1 MAINAY
7 TGLMGSGKS
16 YEAVRSTIIPAI
28 ANGRRVVTNI
38 DGVNGDRIR
47 AYCAETMKK
56 DPESMGVVVHVSND
70 DVLRPDFFP
79 SEDGSNQSTVLPG
92 DVVVIDEAWRFWPN
106 GVQIEKEHM
115 TFFRMHRHYTH
126 PETGVACDVVL
137 ILQNIGDLHR
147 SVKAVVELTAVT
159 TKLKTLGLNKSYR
172 IQLYEGGRTT
182 KSSLFDT
189 RVQNYDKRIFPL
201 YASYAAAGGNEKA
214 IDSRQNILKNP
225 RIIAVGLGA
234 LAMLGVSGFFILSFF
249 DKPDESPSEP
259 VAGNPALPVSEV
271 VQASNDAPP
280 ITTSAEYRI
289 AGEASIQGVPYV
301 VLLDRDGS
309 FRFEPVSASVG
320 LGALRV
326 IDVGPSRA
334 RALTVFPTAT
344 TQSETPL

>member
-38 DGVNGDRIR
+38 DGVNGDLIR
-47 AYCAETMKK
+47 AYCAETMNK
-56 DPESMGVVVHVSND
+56 DPESMGVVVHVTNED
-70 DVLRPDFFP
+70 ITRPAFFP
-79 SEDGSNQSTVLPG
+79 SEDGKVESIVLAG

-106 GVQIEKEHM
+106 GAQIEKEHM
-115 TFFRMHRHYTH
+115 TFFRMHRHYVH
-126 PETGVACDVVL
+126 PDTGVACDVVL

-182 KSSLFDT
+182 KNSLFDT

-201 YASYAAAGGNEKA
+201 YASYAAAGGKEKA

-225 RIIAVGLGA
+225 RILAVGFGA
-234 LAMLGVSGFFILSFF
+234 IGLLGVSVYFILGFF
-249 DKPDESPSEP
+249 ESPEQ
-259 VAGNPALPVSEV
+259 LPPEGVSEV
-271 VQASNDAPP
+271 VQAETNSSASAPP
-280 ITTSAEYRI
+280 ITQSDEYRI
-289 AGEASIQGVPYV
+289 AGEAVIQGATYV
-301 VLLDRDGS
+301 VLIDPLGS
-309 FRFEPVSASVG
+309 LRFEPVTSSVG
-320 LGALRV
+320 SGALRV

-334 RALTVFPTAT
+334 RALTTFAAPT
-344 TQSETPL
+344 SNEKSSLL